1 MFLFFSFILTDSPQF
16 SFSTCIDPRR
26 TRGWERRK
34 GPDVYWTST
43 VYDSFLPQQ
52 LWREMPRLNGVLI
65 LILTWSAVRLRMSQN
80 EEIRNSSWRSHQ
92 KRHKTSIRNFA
103 LKKKMQL
110 VRSISIAIWYM
121 VQILHQGSNFI
132 RSVYFQVG
140 QILYYINEDPGKFV
154 KRLHELLISSYLTA
168 WTFFIFIFHCFT
180 WFACGLFL
188 SSDFLI
194 LHKVRP
200 NNLHFIYNFTI
211 KTSKMMLFNVPIY
224 SLT

>member
-1 MFLFFSFILTDSPQF
+1 
-16 SFSTCIDPRR
+16 
-26 TRGWERRK
+26 
-34 GPDVYWTST
+34 
-43 VYDSFLPQQ
+43 
-52 LWREMPRLNGVLI
+52 
-65 LILTWSAVRLRMSQN
+65 
-80 EEIRNSSWRSHQ
+80 
-92 KRHKTSIRNFA
+92 
-103 LKKKMQL
+103 MQL